1 MRSII
6 PWSRCAPF
14 YSYLRTAL
22 SINFSLKGRR
32 MAEAASQILHIAV
45 HRDEHLKASFFGFL

>member
-22 SINFSLKGRR
+22 SINCSLKGRR
-32 MAEAASQILHIAV
+32 MAEAESQILHRRYGPPRCPRQLEA
-45 HRDEHLKASFFGFL
+45 